1 MSKDTIQPAET
12 KTTTAP
18 KPAEVKALAT
28 LALQM
33 RELLLLVAPKFADGT
48 AAARIVADANAAG
61 NRLVEIANLPTP
73 EN

>member
-1 MSKDTIQPAET
+1 MSKDTIQPDVNPST
-12 KTTTAP
+12 I
-18 KPAEVKALAT
+18 PAVDEIKALAN

>member
-1 MSKDTIQPAET
+1 MSKDTIQPDAKSST
-12 KTTTAP
+12 I
-18 KPAEVKALAT
+18 PAADEIKALAN

>member
-1 MSKDTIQPAET
+1 MSKDTIQPDA
-12 KTTTAP
+12 
-18 KPAEVKALAT
+18 KPATIPAADEIKALAN

-73 EN
+73 EK

>member
-1 MSKDTIQPAET
+1 MSKDTIHPDAKPSTIPAAGEI
-12 KTTTAP
+12 
-18 KPAEVKALAT
+18 KALAN

-73 EN
+73 EK